1 MNGSRNSR
9 KSKSKED
16 EGRNREKE
24 WERVGECDKRHN
36 VLWDA
41 FGHSEHLS
49 KQGSLNGR
57 LTNGYGRERQRGRER
72 WGETHKPAAARA
84 HTNHTC
90 IHRHNSADT
99 FFCLQ
104 QIIDTRFVQSYS
116 VIAIEL
122 FWRSCMSACVRVCVC
137 IHAPDY
143 VGFCVQAQCVHVYLP
158 TVVFGCQI
166 LSTISHCDELGAV
179 SISHLNCFFF
189 PFFIFFK
196 ALWAELCSLSIS
208 LSLSPPFSQSCCLCT
223 RNIHKKSS

>member
-1 MNGSRNSR
+1 MNGSRKSR

-57 LTNGYGRERQRGRER
+57 LTNGYGRERQRGGRGGER
-72 WGETHKPAAARA
+72 HTSLLLHVHSHKSHM
-84 HTNHTC
+84 HTKAQQCGH
-90 IHRHNSADT
+90 

-208 LSLSPPFSQSCCLCT
+208 LSLALSPFLSVLLSLY
-223 RNIHKKSS
+223 KKHP

>member
-16 EGRNREKE
+16 EGRNIEKE
-24 WERVGECDKRHN
+24 WERVDECDKRHN

-84 HTNHTC
+84 HTNHTR

-99 FFCLQ
+99 FFVCSKSL
-104 QIIDTRFVQSYS
+104 IPDLYK
-116 VIAIEL
+116 AIEL
-122 FWRSCMSACVRVCVC
+122 FWRSRMSACVRVCVC

-189 PFFIFFK
+189 PFFFFSRHFG
-196 ALWAELCSLSIS
+196 LSCVHSPFLSLPLS
-208 LSLSPPFSQSCCLCT
+208 LSLAVSVQETSI
-223 RNIHKKSS
+223 RNHHRV